1 MWTIFPSLIPIK
13 TVNSYQYT
21 SLIKIIWFIQC
32 NYEPYFIS
40 IDDLYVLAN
49 LNNMLTLQSRKRKLP
64 KKANELSLP
73 LRLSATL
80 PAMKDSI
87 RGDNRLNKFLS
98 FLGIIFLETAYFF
111 LCAN

>member
-1 MWTIFPSLIPIK
+1 
-13 TVNSYQYT
+13 
-21 SLIKIIWFIQC
+21 
-32 NYEPYFIS
+32 
-40 IDDLYVLAN
+40 
-49 LNNMLTLQSRKRKLP
+49 MLTLQSRKRKLP

-98 FLGIIFLETAYFF
+98 FLGIVFLETA
-111 LCAN
+111 